1 MIESVKKWDLVWV
14 AGMVDAKTGKVF
26 SAECHRV
33 SALHANAVS
42 LVYPSEC
49 LGGRDWVAYDEL
61 FRTGDEAVIAAR
73 RSIVAKAE
81 AMEAAAREIRSVAE
95 NPQFRPNF
103 GTASSK

>member
-1 MIESVKKWDLVWV
+1 MMESVKKEDLVWV
-14 AGMVDAKTGKVF
+14 AGMVDTKTGKVF

-49 LGGRDWVAYDEL
+49 LGGRDWTSYDEL
-61 FRTGDEAVIAAR
+61 FRTADEAVVAAR
-73 RSIVAKAE
+73 RGIVAKAE
-81 AMEAAAREIRSVAE
+81 AMEAAAREIRSVAG

-103 GTASSK
+103 GTA